1 MFKPGHLHRQRAPG
15 VTDVPDYVV
24 DVYYEVQEEPGE
36 GLLLCLTMQGVVD
49 GRAFTE
55 QVRLHRDT
63 AFNFAAVLGRLA
75 DRYGLPRNASPI
87 MREHAEYD
95 AMYRDI
101 RERLGAVS
109 GEPVDFAHLEQDLRQ
124 L

>member
-1 MFKPGHLHRQRAPG
+1 
-15 VTDVPDYVV
+15 VV

-63 AFNFAAVLGRLA
+63 AFNFAAVLRRLA
-75 DRYGLPRNASPI
+75 GPYALPRTASPI
-87 MREHAEYD
+87 MREHAQYD

-101 RERLGAVS
+101 RERLRAVS
-109 GEPVDFAHLEQDLRQ
+109 GAPVDFAHLEQDFGQMSRCSGG
-124 L
+124 

>member
-63 AFNFAAVLGRLA
+63 AFNFAAVLGRLPVVTA
-75 DRYGLPRNASPI
+75 CRVMPVRSCANMSSMMRCIATSASALA
-87 MREHAEYD
+87 R
-95 AMYRDI
+95 
-101 RERLGAVS
+101 
-109 GEPVDFAHLEQDLRQ
+109 
-124 L
+124 